1 MMDKIL
7 SVYENVDS
15 ARIIVCPC
23 SQFADKGGFNES
35 EHANARR
42 MFGGSK

>member
-1 MMDKIL
+1 MIDKVF

-23 SQFADKGGFNES
+23 SRFADKGANEL

-42 MFGGSK
+42 MFGGLK

>member
-1 MMDKIL
+1 MDKIL

>member
-1 MMDKIL
+1 MIDKVL
-7 SVYENVDS
+7 LVYENVDS

-23 SQFADKGGFNES
+23 SRFADKGGFNES

-42 MFGGSK
+42 MFGG

>member
-1 MMDKIL
+1 MIDKVL
-7 SVYENVDS
+7 LVYENVDS

-23 SQFADKGGFNES
+23 SRFADKGANES